1 MRVDVLAKELR
12 MWWTRAIRIV
22 SVVRSVEKLKDS
34 MVELWK
40 YIFDASSFFI
50 TNWCTTR
57 RTIQLRK
64 YLLVVVSH
72 FIYGTG
78 LRGPPDNKS
87 LLIGCCRLGDDVE
100 VHMVNILDV

>member
-1 MRVDVLAKELR
+1 MVNPRDPYR
-12 MWWTRAIRIV
+12 DCW
-22 SVVRSVEKLKDS
+22 
-34 MVELWK
+34 VELWK

-72 FIYGTG
+72 FIYGTR
-78 LRGPPDNKS
+78 LHGPPDNKS